1 MNPQLT
7 SQQIWDEVKKNTFAV
22 LGMVTVKGE
31 PRTVGI
37 VYVVDDHK
45 LYIGAERTAW
55 KTKHIEGNPHVS
67 ATVPIPKR
75 VPLMPWINVPAATIT
90 FSGTAQVLEKQDLG
104 AELLDK
110 LYRHDDG
117 RGEWCAIEMTPEKDF
132 ITYGVGVSLLTM
144 RSPAKSRSRAPVW
157 LDEVFDARTDSTTAD
172 PGRRTDASE
181 RFLVRPAAGLR
192 RARGNPSLRS
202 HEARP
207 PDDDQQ
213 HQRSTIATEGP

>member
-1 MNPQLT
+1 MNLQLT
-7 SQQIWDEVKKNTFAV
+7 SQQIWDEVEKNTFAV
-22 LGMVTVKGE
+22 LGMVTAKGE

-55 KTKHIEGNPHVS
+55 KTKHIERNPHVS

-75 VPLMPWINVPAATIT
+75 VPLMPWIKVPAATIT
-90 FSGTAQVLEKQDLG
+90 FSGTAQILDKQDLG

-110 LYRHDDG
+110 LYRDDEG
-117 RGEWCAIEMTPEKDF
+117 RGEWCAIEMTPQKDF
-132 ITYGVGVSLLTM
+132 ITYGVGVSLLAM

-157 LDEVFDARTDSTTAD
+157 LNEVHDARTDTTTAD

-181 RFLVRPAAGLR
+181 RFLDRPAAGLR
-192 RARGNPSLRS
+192 RVRGNPSLRS

-207 PDDDQQ
+207 RDDDQQ